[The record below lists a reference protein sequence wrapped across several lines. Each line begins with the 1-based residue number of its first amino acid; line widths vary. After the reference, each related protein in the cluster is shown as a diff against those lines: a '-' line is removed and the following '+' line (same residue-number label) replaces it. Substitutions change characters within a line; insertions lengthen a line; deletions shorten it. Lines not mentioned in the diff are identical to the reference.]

1 MRSKELE
8 EMVMRECSFL
18 SYFIEEYERD
28 LKTQPNNEELKE
40 LLTAMKAKWEA
51 YDKVY
56 RYIKK
61 TFNNEDKTT

>member
-8 EMVMRECSFL
+8 QMVMRECSFL
-18 SYFIEEYERD
+18 SHFMEEYEKD
-28 LKTQPNNEELKE
+28 LQTQPNNEELRE
-40 LLTAMKAKWEA
+40 MLTAMKAKWEA

-61 TFNNEDKTT
+61 VFQHDED

>member
-8 EMVMRECSFL
+8 QMVMRECSFL
-18 SYFIEEYERD
+18 SHFIEEYEND
-28 LKTQPNNEELKE
+28 LQTQPNNEELKE
-40 LLTAMKAKWEA
+40 MLTAMKAKWEA

-61 TFNNEDKTT
+61 TFNNED

>member
-8 EMVMRECSFL
+8 QMVMRECSFL
-18 SYFIEEYERD
+18 SHFIEDYEKD
-28 LKTQPNNEELKE
+28 LQTQPNNKELKE
-40 LLTAMKAKWEA
+40 MLTAMKAKWEA

-61 TFNNEDKTT
+61 VFQHNED

>member
-8 EMVMRECSFL
+8 QMVMRECSFL
-18 SYFIEEYERD
+18 SHFIEDYEKD
-28 LKTQPNNEELKE
+28 LQTQPNNKE
-40 LLTAMKAKWEA
+40 LREMLTAMKAKWEA

-61 TFNNEDKTT
+61 VFQHDED

>member
-1 MRSKELE
+1 
-8 EMVMRECSFL
+8 MVMRECSFL
-18 SYFIEEYERD
+18 AHFIEDYERD
-28 LKTQPNNEELKE
+28 LKTQPNNKELRE

-61 TFNNEDKTT
+61 VFNNEDQTT